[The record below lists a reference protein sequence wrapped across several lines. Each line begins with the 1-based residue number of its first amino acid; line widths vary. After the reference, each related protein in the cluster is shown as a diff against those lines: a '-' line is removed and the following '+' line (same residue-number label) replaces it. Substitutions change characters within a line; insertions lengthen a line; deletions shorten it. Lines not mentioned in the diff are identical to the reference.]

1 MKRSDFQT
9 EEVVFVLWTVA
20 QEYDWIDRMFRYTSR
35 TDHINIAAFFF
46 KSRDKTG
53 QLVMNTKKAWK
64 F

>member
-9 EEVVFVLWTVA
+9 EEVVFVLWTPR
-20 QEYDWIDRMFRYTSR
+20 IRLDRPDVPYTSR
-35 TDHINIAAFFF
+35 TDHLNIAAFFF